1 MEYLDINYINKKFKT
16 NKLVSALLYVY
27 NNKDDNENKIIT
39 SIDLYSS
46 GKNINI
52 SIINNIKILCLH
64 LYNSRLLQYNLP
76 TFNNSNFSKGLPSFH
91 IVFGECMAQLVS
103 IMLVTECLDNLLNI
117 TLEDTKLK
125 NIIEYFINNVFS
137 NIISL
142 NSKVDKKQ
150 LDGDLDNLVLHL
162 IKLSKNIIEN
172 I

>member
-1 MEYLDINYINKKFKT
+1 MEYIDINYINKKFKT

-27 NNKDDNENKIIT
+27 NNKDENENKIIT

-46 GKNINI
+46 DKNINI

-76 TFNNSNFSKGLPSFH
+76 SLNNSNFCKGLPSFH

-117 TLEDTKLK
+117 WIQLL
-125 NIIEYFINNVFS
+125 
-137 NIISL
+137 ISR
-142 NSKVDKKQ
+142 N
-150 LDGDLDNLVLHL
+150 DNGTEKFYRLRMF
-162 IKLSKNIIEN
+162 
-172 I
+172 